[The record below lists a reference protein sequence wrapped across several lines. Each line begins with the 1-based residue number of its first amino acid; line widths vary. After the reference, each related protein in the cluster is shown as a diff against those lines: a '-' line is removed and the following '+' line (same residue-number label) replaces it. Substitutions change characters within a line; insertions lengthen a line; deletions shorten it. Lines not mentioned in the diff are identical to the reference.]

1 MDDPLAAPM
10 TMGPTLAKKGVR
22 LHDVPDHFFDSTR
35 WNEYL
40 SFYPNRQ
47 AALAELQPE
56 PAISRCYGDKTE
68 KYPWLHT
75 PEYQSFLRRAK
86 LRAELLARFKE
97 QLIEGKLATTGF
109 SPLAVERVVIPA
121 ERWQSLQPDFVN
133 DRANDGTLEFT
144 GVRVSEAAAPTPTPD
159 LLAECI
165 EWMTLRGQEGESRRK
180 VLQRDAKAKFGSDLT
195 TRLFDTVYKQVFAK
209 RLGRPPRN
217 PPKP

>member
-1 MDDPLAAPM
+1 
-10 TMGPTLAKKGVR
+10 
-22 LHDVPDHFFDSTR
+22 
-35 WNEYL
+35 
-40 SFYPNRQ
+40 
-47 AALAELQPE
+47 
-56 PAISRCYGDKTE
+56 
-68 KYPWLHT
+68 
-75 PEYQSFLRRAK
+75 
-86 LRAELLARFKE
+86 
-97 QLIEGKLATTGF
+97 
-109 SPLAVERVVIPA
+109 VVIPA